1 MMPTSLLYTNTV
13 SGHHLEYLHHLYD
26 ACLRM
31 TDRQFVFVVPEQFV
45 TVRHQFEWA
54 EAQHI
59 TFDYL
64 TVAEAAA
71 CTQGG
76 MLACSWRIC
85 RVVKRRIK
93 KHKADRVFA
102 ITLMAHLPFAPFVYG
117 RKVKLSGIIY
127 KIYLYEWKAA
137 SWLRRAMDVLKY
149 GLMRTFGCFDRIF
162 ILNDRAAARRL
173 NRIYRTTKFHYLP
186 DPYVGLP
193 QAAERNQTRR
203 ELGLAEDQ
211 RLLFHFG
218 ALAERKGTMRIV
230 ESLAHLDEEQCRR
243 YVFLFAGRVQ
253 ADIREAFYAG
263 VEAQKGRVRVIVEDD
278 FCSYE
283 RLASLCA
290 ASDLLLMPYLETAQ
304 SSGVIGY
311 ASQFG
316 TPVLASDRGLIGKLV
331 RRYGLGYR
339 TSVDPEALAAAY
351 RQHTHDA
358 KVCSSEYVTAHRV
371 SAFQSELKEIL

>member
-1 MMPTSLLYTNTV
+1 MGHTLIFTPTV

-26 ACLRM
+26 ACLRV

-45 TVRHQFEWA
+45 KVRHQFEWT
-54 EAQHI
+54 EVQHI

-64 TVAEAAA
+64 TAAEAAA

-76 MLACSWRIC
+76 MLARSWRIC

-93 KHKADRVFA
+93 KYKADRVFA

-149 GLMRTFGCFDRIF
+149 GLMRTFGCLDRIF

-331 RRYGLGYR
+331 RRYGLGWT
-339 TSVDPEALAAAY
+339 TSIESEDLEIAY
-351 RQHTHDA
+351 RMLDTQLMVDKHYCQSHQ
-358 KVCSSEYVTAHRV
+358 VE
-371 SAFQSELKEIL
+371 AFQKKIWK